1 MGHPS
6 GPRYSRT
13 VQHSGTIEPV
23 SPRRGRDCLV
33 ELLLDFWAL
42 DLNKLPLDQLHG
54 WFNTVALCIT
64 HLLRAD
70 AQHPDRPFRAAEWL
84 EIVVGRVA
92 EEFPRF
98 RRRGGEDTS
107 VSPYPHGPTVGA
119 VLGAASVDAEVLPGS

>member
-42 DLNKLPLDQLHG
+42 DLNKLPLDQLQG

-98 RRRGGEDTS
+98 PGGVEKIRQYLRTLM
-107 VSPYPHGPTVGA
+107 A
-119 VLGAASVDAEVLPGS
+119 RQ